1 MDQEDFEPGDVVELK
16 SGGIPMTTQHRAIS
30 DQPDEWICVWFE
42 GATLH
47 EGRFNARSLKKH
59 RPGRGGR
66 RKPLD
71 RTRGGA

>member
-47 EGRFNARSLKKH
+47 EGRFNARSLKKV
-59 RPGRGGR
+59 RRLR
-66 RKPLD
+66 RKLLKASRKVGP
-71 RTRGGA
+71 

>member
-1 MDQEDFEPGDVVELK
+1 VDQEDFEPGDVVELK

-47 EGRFNARSLKKH
+47 EGRFNGRSLRKV
-59 RPGRGGR
+59 RRLR
-66 RKPLD
+66 RKLLKASRKVGP
-71 RTRGGA
+71 